1 MKDFEGA
8 ISRGKLF
15 QPANELVTS
24 APNCTSLLHLNV
36 FVFLFLLTLLRTTF
50 SPFCRHALCCLL
62 ALFFSLM
69 LLLSFQSLRFPL
81 NSHLSTQLYVGQPVS
96 LLHSGSSLFFFFFQ
110 KLDVSFSC
118 TKAGFRDDGH
128 AITCHHSFL
137 YQCHYHHLFF
147 FIAAAIV
154 AVVTAAAS

>member
-36 FVFLFLLTLLRTTF
+36 FVFLFLLTPVRTTF

-81 NSHLSTQLYVGQPVS
+81 NSHPSTQLYVGPQRPVS
-96 LLHSGSSLFFFFFQ
+96 EMMDMQSPAIIPFFTS
-110 KLDVSFSC
+110 VIIIISFSLLL
-118 TKAGFRDDGH
+118 RPSLLSPPQRH
-128 AITCHHSFL
+128 NHVILLLIFL
-137 YQCHYHHLFF
+137 LSRTPL
-147 FIAAAIV
+147 
-154 AVVTAAAS
+154 VTPL